1 LPLTRW
7 KAKKPSSIFPDTGR
21 MPGLPNTGHMPGL
34 PTDMATIKPNQTHKP
49 VAYKHEGREFI

>member
-21 MPGLPNTGHMPGL
+21 MPGL